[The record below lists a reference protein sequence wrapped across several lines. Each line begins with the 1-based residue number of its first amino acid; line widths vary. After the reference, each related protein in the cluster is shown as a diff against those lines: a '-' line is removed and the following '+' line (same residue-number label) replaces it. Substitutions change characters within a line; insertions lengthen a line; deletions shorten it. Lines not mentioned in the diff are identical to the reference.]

1 MRGEH
6 QLFIFGES
14 ILAGII
20 PACAG
25 STILENIGHGYPQG
39 SSPHARGAPELAI
52 DTFGADVDHPR
63 MRGEHELSLLV
74 TVCFFGIIPACAGS
88 TRRLGSEMSCV
99 RGSSPHARGAP
110 AAGVRSTH
118 SLRIIPACA
127 GSTAARACEGDHPR
141 MRGEHKWAG
150 FGRSERRGIIPACAG
165 STHPCA
171 AVWAVFRGSS
181 PHARGARAPCSP
193 PAS

>member
-127 GSTAARACEGDHPR
+127 GSTASRSRSAS
-141 MRGEHKWAG
+141 MR
-150 FGRSERRGIIPACAG
+150 
-165 STHPCA
+165 
-171 AVWAVFRGSS
+171 RGSS
-181 PHARGARAPCSP
+181 PHARGAPS
-193 PAS
+193 